1 MALSDYTPAEQEAIA
16 QVWRD
21 GDLTYLLHPGQQKLY
36 DLIRAQQQGVRDGD
50 PEAGRKYAINIA
62 RRWGKSW
69 LLLTMALEDG
79 LSINRGLIRYAASTD
94 DQVTEIVTQI
104 LPELLEDCP
113 DDIKPVWKASEGTW
127 SFPSTGAVLKL
138 SGMHTRNACNAQR
151 GTKAHRCYV
160 DEAAFSEHMEY
171 LIGSVLMPQ
180 CLTTN
185 GTVIISSTPPE
196 SPAHPFVALCLNLE
210 ARGKYHRRNI
220 HDPDA
225 PHLTPTVIEE
235 FKREC
240 GNGDPVVGERST
252 QWRREYLCE
261 FVVDSQK
268 AVVPEFTEMESKIV
282 EARER
287 PAHTDLYVIA
297 DLGYEDLSAWLF
309 IHTDFKSGLWIVEDE
324 LVMRNASVTEQVEAA
339 RAKELTLWGAKPAND
354 NGATQIAND
363 NAMASPVT
371 QSVTPYCRLAD
382 ASPLVVAEMHRA
394 QKYAMGQVDNS
405 DREAAVNAL
414 RRVTQLAR
422 YRIHPRCKQTIAH
435 MKAALWNDQ
444 RTSFKRMGSFG
455 HFDCVAALMY
465 AERHI
470 DRQRNPWPL
479 LDDGVTRSS
488 HWIPALHNQQKPAL
502 ASLGS
507 KWRKPR

>member
-1 MALSDYTPAEQEAIA
+1 MTAAAYTPAELEAVH
-16 QVWRD
+16 QCWRA
-21 GDLTYLLHPGQQKLY
+21 GELSYLLHPGQQKLY

-50 PEAGRKYAINIA
+50 PEAGRKYAINIS

-79 LSINRGLIRYAASTD
+79 LRIHRGLIRYAASTD

-113 DDIKPVWKASEGTW
+113 DDVRPVWKASEGTW
-127 SFPSTGAVLKL
+127 TFPTTGAVLKL

-185 GTVIISSTPPE
+185 GTVIVSSTPPE

-210 ARGKYHRRNI
+210 ARGKYHKRDI
-220 HDPDA
+220 YDPDA
-225 PHLTPTVIEE
+225 PHLTPAVIEE

-240 GNGDPVVGERST
+240 GNGDPLVGEKST

-268 AVVPEFTEMESKIV
+268 AVCPEFTEMETKIV
-282 EARER
+282 EEHER
-287 PAHTDLYVIA
+287 PAFYDRYVIA
-297 DLGYEDLSAWLF
+297 DLGFHDLSAWLF
-309 IHTDFKSGLWIVEDE
+309 VIWDFKRGLWIAEDE
-324 LVMRNASVTEQVEAA
+324 VVMRNASVSDQVRAA
-339 RAKELTLWGAKPAND
+339 VAKEWELWGPAND
-354 NGATQIAND
+354 NGEPGNLD
-363 NAMASPVT
+363 ASGL
-371 QSVTPYCRLAD
+371 TPYCRLAD
-382 ASPLVVAEMHRA
+382 ASPLVIAEMNRER
-394 QKYAMGQVDNS
+394 KYAIGQVDNS
-405 DREAAVNAL
+405 DREAGVNAL
-414 RRVTQLAR
+414 RRVTQLAK
-422 YRIHPRCKQTIAH
+422 YRINPKCKHLISQ
-435 MKAALWNDQ
+435 MKSAIYNPS
-444 RTSFKRMGSFG
+444 RTGFARMGTFG
-455 HFDCVAALMY
+455 HFDAVAAACY
-465 AERHI
+465 VERHVN
-470 DRQRNPWPL
+470 RQHNPY
-479 LDDGVTRSS
+479 
-488 HWIPALHNQQKPAL
+488 PALDPGVSRATHWLGEAHTDSAEKRAL
-502 ASLGS
+502 GSIRS